1 MEHVTCFVK
10 ANYFLFHR
18 YTISAPTIIVL
29 KLKYFNVCLHEII
42 CDWVGQQIPPC
53 MGVCE
58 FMFTYLCVLLRG
70 PPLQPLIH
78 KHAHTHKQ
86 LELNEAEL
94 SLVPISLIIINFSLH
109 PNTLINLQRGLR
121 VAVCEGMR
129 LSVRAWKCS
138 CTLADK
144 RCGKKTHACIHT
156 CLHM

>member
-1 MEHVTCFVK
+1 MYVCMKLYVIGLANKSPRVWVYANLCSPIFV
-10 ANYFLFHR
+10 Y
-18 YTISAPTIIVL
+18 YSEV
-29 KLKYFNVCLHEII
+29 
-42 CDWVGQQIPPC
+42 
-53 MGVCE
+53 
-58 FMFTYLCVLLRG
+58 